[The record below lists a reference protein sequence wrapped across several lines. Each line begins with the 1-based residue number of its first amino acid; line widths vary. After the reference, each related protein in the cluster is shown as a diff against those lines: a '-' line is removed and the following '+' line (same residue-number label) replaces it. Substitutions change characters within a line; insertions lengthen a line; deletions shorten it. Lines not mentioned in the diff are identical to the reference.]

1 MYAIIDLESTGGK
14 YNEEGI
20 TEVAIYKFDGQEIID
35 QFSCLVN
42 PERKI
47 QPFVQKLTGINNAML
62 RHAPTFSKVA
72 KRIIE
77 ITEGCIV
84 VAHNAKFDYRLLRT
98 EFSRIG
104 YDYQRQT
111 ICTVELSRKLIPGLP
126 SYSLG
131 KLVKNLGIPLT
142 DRHRAIGDAKATVK
156 LFRLLLTKDSD
167 KTIVQ
172 ASIKRQHKKR
182 ATNTLIRLVEQLPAK
197 TGVYYMHDAAGNVIY
212 IGKSKNIQ
220 QQVNQHFTKNNHWSK
235 QLRQNVS
242 SVSYDLTG
250 NSLFAELKQRVEIQK
265 VSPKYNRPIPPVH
278 YNYAL
283 YLSTDKQG
291 YFNLKLQKINP
302 KKSFITAFKTR
313 KQGKQVLEKMIEDYA
328 LCLKLVGMHRTTG
341 GCFDYSLKKCY
352 GACIGEESA
361 DSYNSRVKQLIS
373 AYSFEDRTL
382 LVVGP
387 GREPAEKSVLLIEKG
402 ALKGMGYY
410 DLNYQLHSPEIIRNL
425 ITPMP
430 DDFELKQLILSNLRA
445 PNPFKI
451 VKL

>member
-77 ITEGCIV
+77 ITEGCFV
-84 VAHNAKFDYRLLRT
+84 VAHNAIFDYRLLRT

-172 ASIKRQHKKR
+172 ASIK
-182 ATNTLIRLVEQLPAK
+182 I
-197 TGVYYMHDAAGNVIY
+197 
-212 IGKSKNIQ
+212 
-220 QQVNQHFTKNNHWSK
+220 
-235 QLRQNVS
+235 
-242 SVSYDLTG
+242 
-250 NSLFAELKQRVEIQK
+250 
-265 VSPKYNRPIPPVH
+265 
-278 YNYAL
+278 
-283 YLSTDKQG
+283 
-291 YFNLKLQKINP
+291 
-302 KKSFITAFKTR
+302 
-313 KQGKQVLEKMIEDYA
+313 
-328 LCLKLVGMHRTTG
+328 
-341 GCFDYSLKKCY
+341 
-352 GACIGEESA
+352 
-361 DSYNSRVKQLIS
+361 
-373 AYSFEDRTL
+373 
-382 LVVGP
+382 
-387 GREPAEKSVLLIEKG
+387 
-402 ALKGMGYY
+402 
-410 DLNYQLHSPEIIRNL
+410 
-425 ITPMP
+425 
-430 DDFELKQLILSNLRA
+430 
-445 PNPFKI
+445 
-451 VKL
+451 

>member
-20 TEVAIYKFDGQEIID
+20 TEVAIYKFDGQDVID

-62 RHAPTFSKVA
+62 RHAPKFSEVA
-72 KRIIE
+72 KRILE
-77 ITEGCIV
+77 ITEDCII

-98 EFSRIG
+98 EFTRLS

-131 KLVKNLGIPLT
+131 KLVKNLGIPIT
-142 DRHRAIGDAKATVK
+142 DRHRAIGDAQATVK
-156 LFRLLLTKDSD
+156 LFRLLLNKDSD
-167 KTIVQ
+167 KAIIQ
-172 ASIKRQHKKR
+172 ASIKRLSQKR
-182 ATNTLIRLVEQLPAK
+182 SANTLLYLVEKLPTK
-197 TGVYYMHDAAGNVIY
+197 IGVYYIHNTEGNVIY
-212 IGKSKNIQ
+212 IGKSQNIQ

-235 QLRQNVS
+235 QLRQEAS

-250 NSLFAELKQRVEIQK
+250 NSLLAELKQRVEIQK
-265 VSPKYNRPIPPVH
+265 VKPKFNRPVKPQP

-291 YFNLKLQKINP
+291 YFNLKLQKIKPN
-302 KKSFITAFKTR
+302 KRFITAFTTR
-313 KQGKQVLEKMIEDYA
+313 KQGKQVLENMIEEYE

-341 GCFDYSLKKCY
+341 GCFNYSLKKCH
-352 GACIGEESA
+352 GACLGEESQDA
-361 DSYNSRVKQLIS
+361 YNSRVMALVS
-373 AYSFEDRTL
+373 NYSFENRTL
-382 LVVGP
+382 FIVGP
-387 GREPAEKSVLLIEKG
+387 GREPAEKSVLLIEEG
-402 ALKGMGYY
+402 AFKGMGYY
-410 DLNYQLHSPEIIRNL
+410 DLNYQLNSPEIIRNL

-430 DDFELKQLILSNLRA
+430 DDLELKEIILTNLRA
-445 PNPFKI
+445 PHPFKI
-451 VKL
+451 TSL